1 MLQKKLSR
9 AYGGG
14 DTIDVL
20 ADLGSHFLPWLP
32 LILLLGSCVCFF
44 ASSDRSL
51 FWVVGA
57 WCVYDFHSRLTLSFF
72 WERAHHYLLLF
83 ILFCMY
89 TLYLLG
95 SLVLVGW
102 ECISSVVTG
111 FGCLVITVF
120 RFLFPFLICS
130 LNFVVHFCFVF
141 LIEFAFWMCISFHL
155 TSFLFFLSA
164 KSIRERIAYSI
175 GLFWGVGL
183 GKMESRKRAVNY
195 LCILVSFFYPAS
207 FTVSCG
213 PCYDK
218 REKTCRDTRMIIMMI
233 GMTD

>member
-1 MLQKKLSR
+1 
-9 AYGGG
+9 
-14 DTIDVL
+14 
-20 ADLGSHFLPWLP
+20 
-32 LILLLGSCVCFF
+32 
-44 ASSDRSL
+44 
-51 FWVVGA
+51 
-57 WCVYDFHSRLTLSFF
+57 
-72 WERAHHYLLLF
+72 
-83 ILFCMY
+83 MY

-120 RFLFPFLICS
+120 HFLIPFLICS

-183 GKMESRKRAVNY
+183 GKVESRKRAVNY

-207 FTVSCG
+207 FTASCG

>member
-1 MLQKKLSR
+1 
-9 AYGGG
+9 
-14 DTIDVL
+14 
-20 ADLGSHFLPWLP
+20 
-32 LILLLGSCVCFF
+32 
-44 ASSDRSL
+44 
-51 FWVVGA
+51 
-57 WCVYDFHSRLTLSFF
+57 
-72 WERAHHYLLLF
+72 
-83 ILFCMY
+83 MY

-120 RFLFPFLICS
+120 HFLIPFLICS

-175 GLFWGVGL
+175 GLFLGGVGKNGIAKAGCEL
-183 GKMESRKRAVNY
+183 FMY
-195 LCILVSFFYPAS
+195 TSFF
-207 FTVSCG
+207 FL
-213 PCYDK
+213 PCFFYSIL
-218 REKTCRDTRMIIMMI
+218 RTLL
-233 GMTD
+233 